1 LLLFAIDFVG
11 AINNRPYI
19 CVRPLFFRKSGQ
31 TNNMITHIKKFAT
44 IIFAIGIIAFCV
56 NMFLGPHAIAAGGIT
71 GLAIILEN
79 WFTFDRSITVLAANA
94 LILALALVLL
104 GREVFLNTAVG
115 AVFLPIFLRFIPK
128 EMLITDPMLS
138 MVAGSVL
145 FGVAVSILYA
155 NRASS
160 GGTAVPPLI
169 FKKYFNLNTSIG
181 LFLSDGAVVLL
192 SLFVFSVDSFFYAIF
207 SILITSLTMSY
218 IESGTNKK
226 KMVYII
232 SEHNETITADI
243 LTKIGRG
250 VTLVPVIGAYE
261 REPRQMLMVTLDG
274 KNYQELLAI
283 VGRHDR
289 EAFMITD
296 TVTDVHG
303 KGFTYESGSV

>member
-1 LLLFAIDFVG
+1 MKKWIKKIGTILFAIG
-11 AINNRPYI
+11 
-19 CVRPLFFRKSGQ
+19 L
-31 TNNMITHIKKFAT
+31 
-44 IIFAIGIIAFCV
+44 IAFCV

-71 GLAIILEN
+71 GLAIIFED
-79 WFTFDRSITVLAANA
+79 WFAFDRSITVLVANV
-94 LILALALVLL
+94 LILTLALFLL
-104 GREVFLNTAVG
+104 GREVFLNTAIG

-128 EMLITDPMLS
+128 EMLVADPMLS
-138 MVAGSVL
+138 MAAGSVL

-181 LFLSDGAVVLL
+181 LFLSDGLVVLL

-207 SILITSLTMSY
+207 SILITSITMRY
-218 IESGTNKK
+218 IESGMNRK
-226 KMVYII
+226 KMVYIL
-232 SEHNETITADI
+232 SEQGETITADI

-250 VTLVPVIGAYE
+250 VTLIPVIGAYE
-261 REPRQMLMVTLDG
+261 RKEKQMLMVTLDG
-274 KNYQELLAI
+274 KNYQDLLAI
-283 VGRHDR
+283 VGRHDK

-296 TVTDVHG
+296 TVSDVHG

>member
-1 LLLFAIDFVG
+1 MV
-11 AINNRPYI
+11 
-19 CVRPLFFRKSGQ
+19 
-31 TNNMITHIKKFAT
+31 
-44 IIFAIGIIAFCV
+44 AFCV

-71 GLAIILEN
+71 GLAIILED
-79 WFTFDRSITVLAANA
+79 WFALGRSVTVLVANA
-94 LILALALVLL
+94 LILALALFLL
-104 GREVFLNTAVG
+104 GREVFFNTAIG
-115 AVFLPIFLRFIPK
+115 AIFLPIFLHVIPR
-128 EMLITDPMLS
+128 EMLIADPMLS

-181 LFLSDGAVVLL
+181 LFLSDGLVVLL

-218 IESGTNKK
+218 IESGMNKK

-232 SEHNETITADI
+232 SERSETITADI

-250 VTLVPVIGAYE
+250 VTLVPIIGAYE
-261 REPRQMLMVTLDG
+261 RAAKQMLMVTLDG
-274 KNYQELLAI
+274 KNYQDLLTI
-283 VGRHDR
+283 VGKHDK

-296 TVTDVHG
+296 TVSDVHG

>member
-1 LLLFAIDFVG
+1 MVKWIKKIGTILFAIG
-11 AINNRPYI
+11 
-19 CVRPLFFRKSGQ
+19 L
-31 TNNMITHIKKFAT
+31 
-44 IIFAIGIIAFCV
+44 IAFCV

-71 GLAIILEN
+71 GLAIMFED
-79 WFTFDRSITVLAANA
+79 WFAFDRSITVLAANA
-94 LILALALVLL
+94 LILSLALFLL
-104 GREVFLNTAVG
+104 GREVFLNTAIG

-128 EMLITDPMLS
+128 EMLVADPMLS

-181 LFLSDGAVVLL
+181 LFLSDGLVVLL

-207 SILITSLTMSY
+207 SILITSITMRY
-218 IESGTNKK
+218 IESGMNRK
-226 KMVYII
+226 KMVYIL
-232 SEHNETITADI
+232 SEQGEPITADI

-250 VTLVPVIGAYE
+250 VTLIPVIGAYE
-261 REPRQMLMVTLDG
+261 RTAKQMLMVTLDG
-274 KNYQELLAI
+274 KNYQDLLAI
-283 VGRHDR
+283 VSRHDKK
-289 EAFMITD
+289 AFMITD
-296 TVTDVHG
+296 TVSEVHG